1 MSSGYTCQPKTVGPG
16 IPVWQSTNFCYQTS
30 TTTQFQETNTDSGT
44 KVGQIETLDVL
55 HAHGISIRWQETA
68 HTTSTAT
75 ASSNGDAGSSD
86 SLSTGARAGAGVGAA
101 IGFVL
106 LVMTAAILYFKMGR
120 RKASP
125 SLDEP
130 TEQRPYA
137 DNPQELDASQVRS
150 ELSATQVTS
159 ELPGERY
166 TYTAELPGS

>member
-1 MSSGYTCQPKTVGPG
+1 MVSSGYSCQAETVGPG

-30 TTTQFQETNTDSGT
+30 TSTQILETNTDSGT
-44 KVGQIETLDVL
+44 QVGQVETLDVL
-55 HAHGISIRWQETA
+55 HAHGISIRWQDTA
-68 HTTSTAT
+68 TSTTT
-75 ASSNGDAGSSD
+75 ASSIGDAGSSD

-106 LVMTAAILYFKMGR
+106 LVLISAILYFKLGR

-125 SLDEP
+125 LLDEP
-130 TEQRPYA
+130 TEQR
-137 DNPQELDASQVRS
+137 PQELDASQVRS

>member
-1 MSSGYTCQPKTVGPG
+1 MSSGYSCQAETVGPG

-30 TTTQFQETNTDSGT
+30 TSTQILETNTDSGT
-44 KVGQIETLDVL
+44 QVGQVETLDVL
-55 HAHGISIRWQETA
+55 HAHGISIRWQDTA
-68 HTTSTAT
+68 TSTTT
-75 ASSNGDAGSSD
+75 ASSIGDAGSSD

-106 LVMTAAILYFKMGR
+106 LVLISAILFFKLGR

-125 SLDEP
+125 LLDEP
-130 TEQRPYA
+130 TEQR
-137 DNPQELDASQVRS
+137 PQELDASQVRS

>member
-1 MSSGYTCQPKTVGPG
+1 MVSSGYSCQAETVGPG
-16 IPVWQSTNFCYQTS
+16 IPVCQSTNFCYQTS
-30 TTTQFQETNTDSGT
+30 TSTQILETNTDSGT
-44 KVGQIETLDVL
+44 QVGQVETLDVL
-55 HAHGISIRWQETA
+55 HAHGISIRWQDTA
-68 HTTSTAT
+68 TSTTT
-75 ASSNGDAGSSD
+75 ASSIGDAGSSD

-106 LVMTAAILYFKMGR
+106 LVLISAILFFKLGR

-125 SLDEP
+125 LLDEP
-130 TEQRPYA
+130 TEQR
-137 DNPQELDASQVRS
+137 PQELDASQVRS

>member
-1 MSSGYTCQPKTVGPG
+1 M
-16 IPVWQSTNFCYQTS
+16 
-30 TTTQFQETNTDSGT
+30 
-44 KVGQIETLDVL
+44 
-55 HAHGISIRWQETA
+55 
-68 HTTSTAT
+68 
-75 ASSNGDAGSSD
+75 
-86 SLSTGARAGAGVGAA
+86 GAA

-106 LVMTAAILYFKMGR
+106 LVMTAAILYFKLGR

>member
-1 MSSGYTCQPKTVGPG
+1 MSSGYSCQAETVGPG

-30 TTTQFQETNTDSGT
+30 TSTQILETNTDSGT
-44 KVGQIETLDVL
+44 QVGQVETLDVL
-55 HAHGISIRWQETA
+55 HAHGISIRWQDTA
-68 HTTSTAT
+68 TSTTT
-75 ASSNGDAGSSD
+75 ASSIGDTGSSD

-106 LVMTAAILYFKMGR
+106 LVLISAILYFKLGR

-125 SLDEP
+125 LLDEP
-130 TEQRPYA
+130 TEQR
-137 DNPQELDASQVRS
+137 PQELDASQVRS

>member
-1 MSSGYTCQPKTVGPG
+1 MSSGYSCQAETVGPG

-55 HAHGISIRWQETA
+55 HAHGISIRWQDTA
-68 HTTSTAT
+68 TSTTT
-75 ASSNGDAGSSD
+75 ASSIGDAGSSD

-106 LVMTAAILYFKMGR
+106 LVLISAILYFKLGR

-125 SLDEP
+125 LLDEP
-130 TEQRPYA
+130 TEQR
-137 DNPQELDASQVRS
+137 PQELDASQVRS

>member
-1 MSSGYTCQPKTVGPG
+1 MSGGYSCQAETVGPG

-30 TTTQFQETNTDSGT
+30 TSTQILETNTDSGT
-44 KVGQIETLDVL
+44 QVGQVETLDVL
-55 HAHGISIRWQETA
+55 HAHGISIRWQDTA
-68 HTTSTAT
+68 TSTTT
-75 ASSNGDAGSSD
+75 ASSIGDAGSSD

-106 LVMTAAILYFKMGR
+106 LVLISAILYFKLGR

-125 SLDEP
+125 LLDEP

-137 DNPQELDASQVRS
+137 DNPQELDATQVRS

>member
-1 MSSGYTCQPKTVGPG
+1 MSSGYSCQAETVGPG

-30 TTTQFQETNTDSGT
+30 TSTQILETNTDSGT
-44 KVGQIETLDVL
+44 QVGQVETLDVL
-55 HAHGISIRWQETA
+55 HAHGISIRWQDTA
-68 HTTSTAT
+68 TSTTT
-75 ASSNGDAGSSD
+75 ASSIGDAGSSD

-106 LVMTAAILYFKMGR
+106 LVLISAILYFKLGR

-125 SLDEP
+125 LLDEP
-130 TEQRPYA
+130 TEQR
-137 DNPQELDASQVRS
+137 PQELDASQVRS

>member
-1 MSSGYTCQPKTVGPG
+1 MSSGYSCQAETVGPG

-30 TTTQFQETNTDSGT
+30 TSTQILETNTDSGT
-44 KVGQIETLDVL
+44 QVGQVETLDVL
-55 HAHGISIRWQETA
+55 HAHGISIRWQGTA
-68 HTTSTAT
+68 TSTTT
-75 ASSNGDAGSSD
+75 ASSIGDAGSSD

-106 LVMTAAILYFKMGR
+106 LVLISAILFFKLGR

-125 SLDEP
+125 LLDEP
-130 TEQRPYA
+130 TEQR
-137 DNPQELDASQVRS
+137 PQELDASQVRS